1 MYIFEA
7 ARPFNRKLKLH
18 SKSSIYNLTAMMRL
32 NYSVTDD
39 TNLLKFQAAP
49 LLEVL
54 KLSHQPLLLVLLV
67 LLQ

>member
-1 MYIFEA
+1 
-7 ARPFNRKLKLH
+7 
-18 SKSSIYNLTAMMRL
+18 MMRL

-67 LLQ
+67 LLQQLGIS